1 MKLSKDYILGIA
13 ESKAVF
19 TFSGNGPKK
28 TPAFYFIMEAKDKEL
43 VKEVK
48 QFLGLRNKI
57 YVFEPYK
64 KDGAKRKSSAKI
76 AVRDFN
82 QLKNI
87 IIPFFY
93 DQLKGSK
100 RKEFNSWLNKIGSDP
115 KVSKLYKLFY
125 RLHKSGYW
133 KK

>member
-13 ESKAVF
+13 ESKAIF
-19 TFSGNGPKK
+19 TFSGNGTKK
-28 TPAFYFIMEAKDKEL
+28 IPAFYFVMEAKDKEM

-48 QFLGLRNKI
+48 LYLGLKNKI
-57 YVFEPYK
+57 YVHDPYK

-82 QLKNI
+82 QIKNI

-93 DQLKGSK
+93 NQLKGSK
-100 RKEFNSWLNKIGSDP
+100 GKEFISWLNKIGKDP
-115 KVSKLYKLFY
+115 AVPKLYKLFY
-125 RLHKSGYW
+125 RLHRTGYW